1 MSGILITKIRNL
13 YYLEAKAARTKS
25 LRSLH
30 KGTKLGRIYSG
41 KMLASDKGTLV
52 TALTHSV
59 MQLKAAIRT
68 DANRSVSNVICNKY
82 FLEPICCK
90 NSQRNSKKKS
100 Q

>member
-1 MSGILITKIRNL
+1 MLRILITKIPNL

-68 DANRSVSNVICNKY
+68 DANRSVNNVICNKY
-82 FLEPICCK
+82 FLETLV
-90 NSQRNSKKKS
+90 Q
-100 Q
+100 